1 MRKPWG
7 MHEAQRLLEYYVKA
21 VQFPE
26 ISGFEVL
33 ELLDVRSR
41 LATEESELDEAQR
54 AQLED
59 ADSVFLRYTPM
70 LYERVIAL
78 GDLAHLRR
86 RAAVPCSHWWWYLEK
101 LAQRESIKV

>member
-1 MRKPWG
+1 M
-7 MHEAQRLLEYYVKA
+7 KA

-26 ISGFEVL
+26 VSGFEVL

-41 LATEESELDEAQR
+41 LATVESELDEAQR

-70 LYERVIAL
+70 LYESVITL
-78 GDLAHLRR
+78 GDLADLRR
-86 RAAVPCSHWWWYLEK
+86 RAAAPCSHWWWYLEK
-101 LAQRESIKV
+101 LAQRERIKV

>member
-1 MRKPWG
+1 MR
-7 MHEAQRLLEYYVKA
+7 EVQRLLEYYVKA

-26 ISGFEVL
+26 VSGFEVL

-41 LATEESELDEAQR
+41 LATGESELDEAQR

-59 ADSVFLRYTPM
+59 ADSVFLRYTPR
-70 LYERVIAL
+70 LYESVIVL

-101 LAQRESIKV
+101 LAQRESTKV